1 MVEKRERPN
10 RACSAR
16 QLNEPGLGQPKR
28 STTEPQRR
36 ARAAIP
42 SNPPRSFPCVP
53 PEPARLQI
61 DPCDVAAVL
70 ALERELGV
78 SHVLAQ
84 VLVRRGF
91 GDAGVARAWLAAD
104 ERHEPSAFAGIEDA
118 CALVLRHAADGR
130 SRITIHGDYDVDGVA
145 STAILIGVL
154 RGLGADVD
162 WFLPSRAED
171 GYGLSLATVER
182 LAARGTRLLITADC
196 AITAVAEVAAARAAG
211 IDVVVTD
218 HHSPRADGVLP
229 DALVVHPAVCGYPCA
244 DLCAAGV
251 AYKLAAALL
260 AAAGRDAAQ
269 ADADLDLVALATI
282 ADCVPLRG
290 ENRRLVR
297 AGLRAL
303 ATTTRPGLRALMRVA
318 RADPARIDARAVGF
332 RLAPRINAAGRLERA
347 DAGLELLLTTDD
359 ARAAQI
365 ADELDRL
372 NAERRHTETRI
383 LFEAEAQVARAG
395 ERPAYVLTGEGW
407 HKGVI
412 GIVASR
418 IAERHHRPTVL
429 IALDAA
435 TAAEPPARGTG
446 SGRSIAGFDLLAG
459 LDAAAR
465 HLVRHGGHRAAAGCE
480 ILATEVDAFRAA
492 FEAHAAA
499 TLRPEDLVPVVR
511 ADAVV
516 AGDELGLSLA
526 EELERLA
533 PFGTANPG
541 VSLLMPAARF
551 SDARTMGEG
560 KHARFSVEAGGVR
573 AGAVAFGVSRVDC
586 EVPLD
591 ATFSLELNEY
601 NGSVEPRLVLRDA
614 RACAPAP
621 IVVVGEPR
629 DYLAGVLEE
638 IRRPLSELVAGAGA
652 AVAAAGEAP
661 GAGARAAAATTGRLH
676 EAPPIRDRRGGGI
689 AGTVGAL
696 VASGEPVLV
705 VAADAILRARH
716 LAPILGGFELCSH
729 AALERDPGL
738 ARRDAHVVVLD
749 PPAGPV
755 RARGTMTHLAW
766 GPAELRFAEH
776 IHERQYDLRAA
787 LTATY
792 RVLRDAGGAA
802 GEELEALLRGD
813 SEAPRPAVLAGRLV
827 RVLVELHLVSLD
839 PDSRTL
845 TVPRAERTALERSA
859 AYRAYQQRY
868 EDGRTWLNRETAKAA

>member
-1 MVEKRERPN
+1 M
-10 RACSAR
+10 S
-16 QLNEPGLGQPKR
+16 
-28 STTEPQRR
+28 
-36 ARAAIP
+36 
-42 SNPPRSFPCVP
+42 

-91 GDAGVARAWLAAD
+91 ADAGAARAWLAAG
-104 ERHEPSAFAGIEDA
+104 ERHEPSQFAGIDEA
-118 CALVLRHAADGR
+118 CALVLRHAAGGA
-130 SRITIHGDYDVDGVA
+130 SRITIHGDYDVDGVT
-145 STAILIGVL
+145 STAILVGVL
-154 RGLGADVD
+154 RELGADVD
-162 WFLPSRAED
+162 WYLPSRAED
-171 GYGLSLATVER
+171 GYGLSAATVAR
-182 LAARGTRLLITADC
+182 LAARGTRLLVTADC
-196 AITAVAEVAAARAAG
+196 AITAVDEVAAARAAG

-218 HHSPRADGVLP
+218 HHSPRPDGALP
-229 DALVVHPAVCGYPCA
+229 DARIVHPAVCGYPCV

-260 AAAGRDAAQ
+260 AAAGRDPAR

-347 DAGLELLLTTDD
+347 DAGLELLLTTDET
-359 ARAAQI
+359 RADQI

-395 ERPAYVLTGEGW
+395 ERPAYVLAGEGW

-412 GIVASR
+412 GIVAAR

-435 TAAEPPARGTG
+435 TAGDPRARGTG

-480 ILATEVDAFRAA
+480 ILAGEVDAFRDA

-499 TLRPEDLVPVVR
+499 TLRPEDLVPVER

-516 AGDELGLSLA
+516 AGDELGLILA

-551 SDARTMGEG
+551 GDARTMGEG
-560 KHARFSVEAGGVR
+560 KHARFSVEAGGMR
-573 AGAVAFGVSRVDC
+573 AGAVAFGVSKVACD
-586 EVPLD
+586 VPLD

-601 NGSVEPRLVLRDA
+601 NGSVEPRLVLRNA
-614 RACAPAP
+614 RPCAPRP

-629 DYLAGVLEE
+629 DYLAGVLDE
-638 IRRPLSELVAGAGA
+638 IRRPLAELAAPAAASEAPARAGPAAAPEAAPRPHDAPTQTQDRDA
-652 AVAAAGEAP
+652 AV
-661 GAGARAAAATTGRLH
+661 
-676 EAPPIRDRRGGGI
+676 PIRDRRGGGI

-729 AALERDPGL
+729 DALEREPGL
-738 ARRDAHVVVLD
+738 ASANTHVVLLD

-755 RARGTMTHLAW
+755 RACGTMTHLAW

-776 IHERQYDLRAA
+776 IHERQYDLRAS
-787 LTATY
+787 LSATY
-792 RVLRDAGGAA
+792 RALRDAGGAA
-802 GEELEALLRGD
+802 GGELEALLRGD
-813 SEAPRPAVLAGRLV
+813 PETPRPAALAGRLV
-827 RVLVELHLVSLD
+827 RILAELHLVSLD

-845 TVPRAERTALERSA
+845 TVPRAERTALDRSA
-859 AYRAYQQRY
+859 AFRAYQQRY
-868 EDGRTWLNRETAKAA
+868 EDGRRWLNRETAKAA